1 MVMAFY
7 FARPL
12 LDRGYGVLWA
22 DLLYWSSVGALS
34 GALLAVFAWW
44 LQPRVLAN
52 EAKWAAGTC
61 LLLALVQ
68 VVYFL
73 YSGWGR
79 IDVATGSETVT
90 IGYSATDVII
100 ASLVLAAFNCGIV
113 LAATREPSR
122 RDSDATSLHS
132 KH

>member
-1 MVMAFY
+1 M
-7 FARPL
+7 L
-12 LDRGYGVLWA
+12 SL
-22 DLLYWSSVGALS
+22 ALCS
-34 GALLAVFAWW
+34 QCSPGGCNLGW
-44 LQPRVLAN
+44 AN

-68 VVYFL
+68 AVYFL

-90 IGYSATDVII
+90 IGYSATNVIV

-113 LAATREPSR
+113 LAATREQSR
-122 RDSDATSLHS
+122 RDSDRDIAA
-132 KH
+132 